1 MRAIGCP
8 VLRLSEI
15 ELVERGD
22 ASLNLPFPDLL
33 GCAGTQSQSVGW
45 IPMTWPLQDFLDSL
59 SGESVH
65 TVSAYRRDIESFR
78 TWTEGC
84 GRVDLRSINRTV
96 VRAYLAHLHSL
107 GRSRNTIARRI
118 SALRRFF
125 GFCVRRGLIEAD
137 PTLGVHTPKG
147 GSRLPQVLTVVEAD
161 ALADGTGR
169 AALLPTNLRERELR
183 DSAVV
188 ELLYGSGLRVSELC
202 QVRNHD
208 IARAQRSIRVMG
220 KGAKERVVPI
230 SEAAA
235 DAVGR
240 WIDTGRLEFVRS
252 ILERNPATT
261 ISDGVVFINERGK
274 PLAPRDVRRILD
286 RRSPTPVHPHALRHS
301 FATHLLDGGADLRIV
316 QELLGHAD
324 LATTQRY
331 THVSKERLRAVHE
344 KTHPRG

>member
-1 MRAIGCP
+1 
-8 VLRLSEI
+8 
-15 ELVERGD
+15 
-22 ASLNLPFPDLL
+22 
-33 GCAGTQSQSVGW
+33 
-45 IPMTWPLQDFLDSL
+45 MTWPVQDFLDSL
-59 SGESVH
+59 SGESAH
-65 TVSAYRRDIESFR
+65 TVSAYRSDVESFHMWAEESR
-78 TWTEGC
+78 RGELQT
-84 GRVDLRSINRTV
+84 INRSV
-96 VRAYLAHLHSL
+96 VRAYLAHLHGL

-125 GFCVRRGLIEAD
+125 GFCVRRGLVESD

-161 ALADGTGR
+161 ALAEGTGR
-169 AALLPTNLRERELR
+169 AALSSTTVRERELR
-183 DSAVV
+183 DSAVI

-202 QVRNHD
+202 QVRAHD
-208 IARAQRSIRVMG
+208 IARRQRTIRVMG
-220 KGAKERVVPI
+220 KGAKERIVPI

-235 DAVGR
+235 DTVGR
-240 WIDTGRLEFVRS
+240 WIDSGRREFVRS
-252 ILERNPATT
+252 IVERNPEAQ
-261 ISDGVVFINERGK
+261 ISDTVVFLNERGN

-286 RRSPTPVHPHALRHS
+286 RRSPSPVHPHALRHS